1 MNVTVVGLGKIGLP
15 LAVHFA
21 NKGATVTG
29 CDINEETVQ
38 LVNSGLEPFPGETD
52 LKDLLW
58 ETVQTGKLQASC
70 STAEAVSVADVVI
83 VVVPLFV
90 NSEGTPDFRALDSA
104 TLEIGKGLN
113 KGALVAFETT
123 LPIGTTRNRLTKVLE
138 EVSKLK
144 VGEDFSVVFSPERV
158 LTGRVFKDLKK
169 YPKIVGG
176 VTEKCSQAAK
186 AFYERYIDFDS
197 RDDLH
202 KPNGVWI
209 VDSCEAAEFVKLAE
223 TTYRDVNIALSN
235 QFAKLADA
243 RNINV
248 YDVID
253 AANSQFYSNIHK
265 PGVAVGGH
273 CIPIYPHLYL
283 LSDPRAEL
291 VRSARELNKGMP
303 DYSVNLVN
311 ELTGDIRNK
320 KILVLGVGYRSGVK
334 ESAFSGVF
342 DLVKELSKRGGLVC
356 VWDPLYTATEVVNLG
371 LIPFDGAKSS
381 IDLVFLQT
389 DDPEFLVLLNQ
400 EFSSLKC
407 IFDGRNMFKG
417 VSPITGVRIIAL
429 GLSHVWDF

>member
-1 MNVTVVGLGKIGLP
+1 
-15 LAVHFA
+15 
-21 NKGATVTG
+21 
-29 CDINEETVQ
+29 
-38 LVNSGLEPFPGETD
+38 
-52 LKDLLW
+52 
-58 ETVQTGKLQASC
+58 
-70 STAEAVSVADVVI
+70 
-83 VVVPLFV
+83 
-90 NSEGTPDFRALDSA
+90 
-104 TLEIGKGLN
+104 
-113 KGALVAFETT
+113 
-123 LPIGTTRNRLTKVLE
+123 
-138 EVSKLK
+138 
-144 VGEDFSVVFSPERV
+144 
-158 LTGRVFKDLKK
+158 
-169 YPKIVGG
+169 
-176 VTEKCSQAAK
+176 
-186 AFYERYIDFDS
+186 
-197 RDDLH
+197 
-202 KPNGVWI
+202 
-209 VDSCEAAEFVKLAE
+209 
-223 TTYRDVNIALSN
+223 
-235 QFAKLADA
+235 
-243 RNINV
+243 
-248 YDVID
+248 
-253 AANSQFYSNIHK
+253 
-265 PGVAVGGH
+265 
-273 CIPIYPHLYL
+273 